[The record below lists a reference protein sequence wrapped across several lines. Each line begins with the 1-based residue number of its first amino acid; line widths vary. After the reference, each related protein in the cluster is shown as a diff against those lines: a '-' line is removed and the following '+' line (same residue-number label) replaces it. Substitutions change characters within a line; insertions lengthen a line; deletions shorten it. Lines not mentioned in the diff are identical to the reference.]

1 MSTCAM
7 GVLPMLLI
15 EVAVAA
21 TPYVMEE
28 PALSVAVKG
37 DEIAPTSPEPK
48 PLKKPFAPSS
58 FVF

>member
-1 MSTCAM
+1 
-7 GVLPMLLI
+7 MLLI